1 MPLLVVG
8 SVALDSV
15 ETPSETRDDLLGGSG
30 SYFSVAA
37 SYFTPVQ
44 LVGVVGDD
52 WPEEHTKMLQSHG
65 VDTAGLETIEGEATF
80 RWKGKYHENMNDRDT
95 LDVQLGAMTRFDP
108 TLPDNFRQC
117 PFIFLANDPPP
128 LQIGVLEQCS
138 APKLVV
144 ADTMDLWINTE
155 RETLLKL
162 LKKIDAV
169 VLNDSE
175 AKLLTGESN
184 MPRAAREVQKLGPSL
199 VVIKKGEH
207 GCMLLAGDRLTV
219 LPAYPTETVID
230 PTGAGDSFAGG
241 MMGYLAEQDTVDTA
255 AVRRSLAYGTVVA
268 SFTVEDFSLDRLANL
283 TREEID
289 ARLAEYMKIVAID

>member
-184 MPRAAREVQKLGPSL
+184 MPRAAREVQ
-199 VVIKKGEH
+199 
-207 GCMLLAGDRLTV
+207 
-219 LPAYPTETVID
+219 
-230 PTGAGDSFAGG
+230 
-241 MMGYLAEQDTVDTA
+241 
-255 AVRRSLAYGTVVA
+255 
-268 SFTVEDFSLDRLANL
+268 
-283 TREEID
+283 
-289 ARLAEYMKIVAID
+289 